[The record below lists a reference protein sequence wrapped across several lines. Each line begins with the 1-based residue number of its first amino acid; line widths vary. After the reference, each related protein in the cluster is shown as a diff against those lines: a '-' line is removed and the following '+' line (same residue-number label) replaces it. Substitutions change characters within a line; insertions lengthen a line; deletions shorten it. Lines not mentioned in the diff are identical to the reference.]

1 MSRLRTAFSGL
12 AVFAA
17 CALPL
22 AGCSGTPGAAQNAHA
37 DQQQQQLD
45 ALKSRYK
52 DVIMGTDAQGQTLAV
67 YVDVNA
73 LDSMDEPVEDT
84 MKADA
89 LARWKRAWRQANPG
103 KHGNL
108 RVVLRDYY
116 GNELFS
122 ETARV

>member
-1 MSRLRTAFSGL
+1 MSRLRTALSGL
-12 AVFAA
+12 AFFAA
-17 CALPL
+17 CGLPL
-22 AGCSGTPGAAQNAHA
+22 AACSSAPHAASDAHA
-37 DQQQQQLD
+37 VRQQQQLQ

-52 DVIMGTDAQGQTLAV
+52 DVIMGTDAQGKTLAV
-67 YVDVNA
+67 YVDVDR
-73 LDSMDEPVEDT
+73 LDSMDEPAEDA

-89 LARWKRAWRQANPG
+89 LARWKRAWHEANPG

-116 GNELFS
+116 GNELFT